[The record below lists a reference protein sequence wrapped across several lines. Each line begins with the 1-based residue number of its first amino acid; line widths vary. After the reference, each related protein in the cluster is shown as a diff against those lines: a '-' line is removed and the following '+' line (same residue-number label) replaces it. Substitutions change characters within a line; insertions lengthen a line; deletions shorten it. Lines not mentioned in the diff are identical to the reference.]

1 MLIASPKHL
10 LLGESDDPAAQGLL
24 EHQLQNTVFP
34 GQHLEFRET
43 QREQNK
49 THQNQEC
56 ESDGS
61 QKKKKS
67 GSRSANVRLWLV
79 GVYLG
84 KGGRRT
90 GPSPAPALVTKA
102 AAVGEK
108 LQTQVQ

>member
-10 LLGESDDPAAQGLL
+10 LLEESEDPAAQGLL
-24 EHQLQNTVFP
+24 EHKLQNTVFP
-34 GQHLEFRET
+34 GQPLEFRET

-61 QKKKKS
+61 QKKKKKKKKKINLEAE
-67 GSRSANVRLWLV
+67 SANVRQWSV

-84 KGGRRT
+84 KGGR
-90 GPSPAPALVTKA
+90 
-102 AAVGEK
+102 
-108 LQTQVQ
+108 